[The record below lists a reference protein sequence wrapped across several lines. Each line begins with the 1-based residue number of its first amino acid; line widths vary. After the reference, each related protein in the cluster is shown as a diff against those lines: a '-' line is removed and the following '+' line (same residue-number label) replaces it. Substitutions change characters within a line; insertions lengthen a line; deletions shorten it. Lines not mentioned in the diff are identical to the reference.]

1 MAADLPRSVFGS
13 TFRNPVLLAAG
24 TAGFGRELDGIV
36 DLDRLG
42 GIVSKAVSLEPR
54 AGNPP
59 PRVAEFA
66 GGMLNSVG
74 LANPGLAH
82 VREHELPWLAHRLG
96 DTRLIVNVVG
106 FALEEYAAVIT
117 GLAGFDVITAFEL
130 NLSCPN
136 THAGGAEFG
145 ADPVSVRRVVE
156 SCRAATSVPIVAKL
170 SPALPDIAGTA
181 LVARD
186 AGADGISVVN
196 TIPGLLRGYDG
207 RGPTRLGQGNG
218 GVSGPALLPVG
229 VLATARVAERTGLPV
244 IGVGGVRSAADVR
257 QYLSAG
263 AALVAIGTAAL
274 ADPRLPERVVAD
286 LERDGG

>member
-1 MAADLPRSVFGS
+1 MAADLARSVFGTS
-13 TFRNPVLLAAG
+13 FRNPILLAAG

-36 DLDRLG
+36 DLDRVG

-82 VREHELPWLAHRLG
+82 VREHELPWLARRLG
-96 DTRLIVNVVG
+96 ATRLIVNVVG
-106 FALEEYAAVIT
+106 FALDEYAAVIA
-117 GLAGFDVITAFEL
+117 GLSGLDVITAFEI

-136 THAGGAEFG
+136 THAGGMEFG
-145 ADPVSVRRVVE
+145 ADSASACRVVA
-156 SCRAATSVPIVAKL
+156 SCRAATSLPLIAKL
-170 SPALPDIAGTA
+170 SPALPDIAGMA
-181 LVARD
+181 LAARD
-186 AGADGISVVN
+186 AGADGITVVN
-196 TIPGLLRGYDG
+196 TIPGFLRARDG
-207 RGPTRLGQGNG
+207 RGPARLGQGNG
-218 GVSGPALLPVG
+218 GVSGPALLPIG
-229 VLATARVAERTGLPV
+229 VLATARVVERTGLPV

-263 AALVAIGTAAL
+263 ASLVAIGTAAL
-274 ADPRLPERVVAD
+274 ADPRLPERVVTD
-286 LERDGG
+286 LEREGG